1 MRWLIRLA
9 NLIIIPIVIV
19 QNVRESGLQLLPPH
33 WMKCKFPAVNLRTQN
48 HRRKCCPPTPP
59 NTLLVFIFTPASNIN
74 WLVNGGD
81 LFHLLPV
88 VARLAPNNPSLCQ
101 RHYSTAISSFSKLR
115 GAEGG
120 EGGGGEG
127 SGRWRSGEQIS
138 LFFCDNILI
147 CPGCVPW
154 CMTGQQV
161 ELY

>member
-9 NLIIIPIVIV
+9 NLIIIPKVIV
-19 QNVRESGLQLLPPH
+19 QNMRESVLQLLPPH

-101 RHYSTAISSFSKLR
+101 RHYSTAISSFNKLR
-115 GAEGG
+115 GAEGSWG
-120 EGGGGEG
+120 WWR
-127 SGRWRSGEQIS
+127 RWRRWRRRKRKMKKRRT
-138 LFFCDNILI
+138 NIIIL
-147 CPGCVPW
+147 
-154 CMTGQQV
+154 
-161 ELY
+161 LR